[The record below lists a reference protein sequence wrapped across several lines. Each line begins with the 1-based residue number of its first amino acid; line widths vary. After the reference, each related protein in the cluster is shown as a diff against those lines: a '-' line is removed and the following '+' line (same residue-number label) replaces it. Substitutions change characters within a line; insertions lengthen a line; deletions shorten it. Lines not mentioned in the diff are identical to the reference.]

1 MSRKITVLLK
11 NLSKHWFILS
21 FFAIS
26 LAVLL
31 TLDKHKQ
38 INNRFELKDFLVEFP
53 ESCDVDS
60 NTCVEV
66 DGELSPS
73 RFILLKESYFL
84 KNCEN
89 KDFDECMKR
98 CETDSACTTETNKS

>member
-26 LAVLL
+26 LAVLFVSFF
-31 TLDKHKQ
+31 KV
-38 INNRFELKDFLVEFP
+38 FELKDFLVEFP

>member
-26 LAVLL
+26 LAVLFVSFF
-31 TLDKHKQ
+31 KV
-38 INNRFELKDFLVEFP
+38 FELKDFLVEFP

-73 RFILLKESYFL
+73 RFILLKESYFS
-84 KNCEN
+84 KGVKQIVHAQQKQTKAKVINY
-89 KDFDECMKR
+89 
-98 CETDSACTTETNKS
+98 

>member
-1 MSRKITVLLK
+1 MLKKTIALLK
-11 NLSKHWFILS
+11 NLNKYWFVLS

-26 LAVLL
+26 LVVFFISFF
-31 TLDKHKQ
+31 KV
-38 INNRFELKDFLVEFP
+38 FELEDFTVEFP

-73 RFILLKESYFL
+73 RFLLLKESYFL

-89 KDFDECMKR
+89 KDFNECMKN
-98 CETDSACTTETNKS
+98 CETDRACKIETNN